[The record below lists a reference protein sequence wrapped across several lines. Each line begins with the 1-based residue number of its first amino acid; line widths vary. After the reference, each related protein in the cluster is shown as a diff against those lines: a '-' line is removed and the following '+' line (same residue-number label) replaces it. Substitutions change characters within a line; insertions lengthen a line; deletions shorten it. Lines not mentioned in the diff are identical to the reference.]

1 MTWLLMIGL
10 AAGVLT
16 TVTGVGGGMVA
27 LSLLSLVMAP
37 ASALAISAAAFAV
50 GNGHRVTLFARSV
63 DRWVTMRFG
72 LGLAVGA
79 IAGAAVVP
87 HVPDEALRLALA
99 VVAAVSLAR
108 VAYQRWLARGASGAS
123 GVSGAARP
131 AAGGASPSSVARL
144 SASHLGLAGV
154 VTGAIGAGAG
164 GAGVL
169 VAPLLLAS
177 GLRRDAYVGTVAAC
191 AIVLNGARVAGYA
204 MGGLYSVSMV
214 PAIGLLSGALV
225 AGNLLG
231 RWLRARMSVRL
242 IDQVELAAPTGAI
255 ALALAGL

>member
-1 MTWLLMIGL
+1 MIGL

-123 GVSGAARP
+123 VASGASGAARP